1 MRRTEIRLTDEQVS
15 RLREADAAKGR
26 STRDRSAL
34 RDAAIA
40 IAGRY
45 RSGLRD
51 LAKRHDHYLAADFSR

>member
-1 MRRTEIRLTDEQVS
+1 MIRTQIQLTEEQVP
-15 RLREADAAKGR
+15 LVREAAAARVR
-26 STRDRSAL
+26 STRDRSDL
-34 RDAAIA
+34 REAAIA